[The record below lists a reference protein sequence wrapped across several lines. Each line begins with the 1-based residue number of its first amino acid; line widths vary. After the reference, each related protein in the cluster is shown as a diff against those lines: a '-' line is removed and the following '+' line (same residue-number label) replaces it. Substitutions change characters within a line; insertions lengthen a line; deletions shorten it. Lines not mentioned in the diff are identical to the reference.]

1 MPIARKSKP
10 KQPVYKTDLL
20 GVITDLLMV
29 IGAILFI
36 PTIVLLKNDEYF
48 CILGIILTTLMLIG
62 VSIQGHLFCGALY
75 PGCFFFVY
83 FLYSLAG
90 AIFFSLHD
98 DRMAGAYMLI
108 AAVLSILTLLLMM
121 YIARKDDSSIRDIK
135 PRDAILHGK
144 TLVMGW
150 QNKKAAAIGTKFVI
164 FPLLLAVILVLYFV
178 PLTHELIAEIT
189 GSFLSLSI
197 LTYAVRLWD
206 VLTDTWKEN
215 TEKDELQR

>member
-1 MPIARKSKP
+1 
-10 KQPVYKTDLL
+10 
-20 GVITDLLMV
+20 
-29 IGAILFI
+29 
-36 PTIVLLKNDEYF
+36 
-48 CILGIILTTLMLIG
+48 
-62 VSIQGHLFCGALY
+62 
-75 PGCFFFVY
+75 
-83 FLYSLAG
+83 
-90 AIFFSLHD
+90 
-98 DRMAGAYMLI
+98 MLI

>member
-1 MPIARKSKP
+1 MSIARKSKP
-10 KQPVYKTDLL
+10 EQPVDKTDCRRALL
-20 GVITDLLMV
+20 IG
-29 IGAILFI
+29 IGAILLI
-36 PTIVLLKNDEYF
+36 LIGAACVLLRIDGY
-48 CILGIILTTLMLIG
+48 IPSIVLTTLLLIYI
-62 VSIQGHLFCGALY
+62 SRLFCEALY

-83 FLYSLAG
+83 SLFSLTG
-90 AIFFSLHD
+90 AIVFSLHD
-98 DRMAGAYMLI
+98 DRMSGAYMLI

-121 YIARKDDSSIRDIK
+121 YIARKDDSSIGDIK

>member
-1 MPIARKSKP
+1 MSIARKSKP
-10 KQPVYKTDLL
+10 EQPVDKTDCRRALL
-20 GVITDLLMV
+20 IG
-29 IGAILFI
+29 IGAILLI
-36 PTIVLLKNDEYF
+36 LTGAACVLLRIDGY
-48 CILGIILTTLMLIG
+48 IPSIVLTTLLLIYI
-62 VSIQGHLFCGALY
+62 SILVRLSCEVLC

-83 FLYSLAG
+83 SLFSLTG
-90 AIFFSLHD
+90 TIVFSLHD